1 MFVKTFVDKAAS
13 VKDALSNE
21 LANVVEFAA
30 ADVSCVAK
38 VEFAGD
44 TFVNAR
50 FNIAAVR
57 RAEAI
62 KVSFLKIKN
71 PQAFS
76 QQILVTNF
84 PSELL

>member
-1 MFVKTFVDKAAS
+1 MFVKIFVDSAAS
-13 VKDALSNE
+13 VNDASSKE

-30 ADVSCVAK
+30 ADVSCVAN
-38 VEFAGD
+38 VEFAVD

-62 KVSFLKIKN
+62 KVSFFKN
-71 PQAFS
+71 
-76 QQILVTNF
+76 
-84 PSELL
+84 

>member
-1 MFVKTFVDKAAS
+1 MFVKTLVDKAAS
-13 VKDALSNE
+13 DNVASSNE
-21 LANVVEFAA
+21 FANVVEFAA
-30 ADVSCVAK
+30 ADVSCVAND
-38 VEFAGD
+38 ELAGD